1 MPREQSFDRW
11 QRLAIVI
18 HDVES
23 RAAVNVKIDIAWHDY
38 AIAEIGQGNSGGCLE
53 AALRRNFEKASLLNE
68 QQGMLN
74 GIGRSQQSCG
84 SKSQHRN
91 VLRMHERQ

>member
-1 MPREQSFDRW
+1 
-11 QRLAIVI
+11 
-18 HDVES
+18 
-23 RAAVNVKIDIAWHDY
+23 
-38 AIAEIGQGNSGGCLE
+38 
-53 AALRRNFEKASLLNE
+53 
-68 QQGMLN
+68 MLN